1 MIKASAEV
9 DGCVQRN
16 GKSVQIRVDFVVSG
30 ISWVEVSKQS
40 KGWLRWA
47 SAIGSGDG
55 YMRKVYSS
63 KRKARRYLLEY
74 RCIGV

>member
-16 GKSVQIRVDFVVSG
+16 GKPVQIRVDFVVSG
-30 ISWVEVSKQS
+30 ISWVEVGKQS
-40 KGWLRWA
+40 EGWLRWA
-47 SAIGSGDG
+47 SVIGSGGG

-63 KRKARRYLLEY
+63 KRKARRYPPEY
-74 RCIGV
+74 SV

>member
-9 DGCVQRN
+9 DGCVQRR
-16 GKSVQIRVDFVVSG
+16 GKPVQIRVDFVVSG
-30 ISWVEVSKQS
+30 ISWVEVGKQS
-40 KGWLRWA
+40 EGWLRWA

-63 KRKARRYLLEY
+63 KRKARRYLPEY
-74 RCIGV
+74 SV